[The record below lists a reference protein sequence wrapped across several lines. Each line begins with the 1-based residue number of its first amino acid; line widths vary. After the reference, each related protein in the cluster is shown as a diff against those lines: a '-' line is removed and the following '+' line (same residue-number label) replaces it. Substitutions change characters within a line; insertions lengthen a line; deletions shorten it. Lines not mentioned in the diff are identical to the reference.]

1 MTKNFITKEG
11 LEKLKN
17 ELKTLKTV
25 KRKQVISKIQ
35 EAREHGDL
43 TENAEYTNAKEEQAM
58 IEDRIAELEEI
69 IKHSVLIDKTHKK
82 SKFVRV
88 GSTIKVRYNGYHK
101 EYTIVG
107 STEANPGEGKISNES
122 PIGQAFLGKKKG
134 DIVEIK
140 VPAGRARYQI
150 IEIS

>member
-17 ELKTLKTV
+17 ELKELKTV
-25 KRKQVISKIQ
+25 KRKQIITEIQ

-58 IEDRIAELEEI
+58 IEDRITELGEI
-69 IKHSVLIDKTHKK
+69 IKHSVIIDKIHKK
-82 SKFVRV
+82 SKFVRI
-88 GSTIKVRYNGYHK
+88 GSTIEVQYNSYHK
-101 EYTIVG
+101 VYTIVG
-107 STEANPGEGKISNES
+107 ATEANPEVGKISNES

-134 DIVEIK
+134 DIVEIE
-140 VPAGRARYQI
+140 VPAGKVRYQV

>member
-25 KRKQVISKIQ
+25 KRKQVIAKIQ

-58 IEDRIAELEEI
+58 IEDKITELEEI
-69 IKHSVLIDKTHKK
+69 IKHSVIIDKIHKK

-88 GSTIKVRYNGYHK
+88 GSTIKVKFGDNYK
-101 EYTIVG
+101 VYTIVG
-107 STEANPGEGKISNES
+107 HTEANPGIGKISNES

-140 VPAGRARYQI
+140 VPAGKVRYQI

>member
-1 MTKNFITKEG
+1 MSKNFITEEG

-17 ELKTLKTV
+17 ELKELKTV
-25 KRKQVISKIQ
+25 KRKQIITEIQ

-43 TENAEYTNAKEEQAM
+43 TENAEYTNAKEEQAI

-88 GSTIKVRYNGYHK
+88 GSTIKVRFGDNYK
-101 EYTIVG
+101 VYTIVG
-107 STEANPGEGKISNES
+107 PTEANPEIGKISNES

-134 DIVEIK
+134 DVVEIK